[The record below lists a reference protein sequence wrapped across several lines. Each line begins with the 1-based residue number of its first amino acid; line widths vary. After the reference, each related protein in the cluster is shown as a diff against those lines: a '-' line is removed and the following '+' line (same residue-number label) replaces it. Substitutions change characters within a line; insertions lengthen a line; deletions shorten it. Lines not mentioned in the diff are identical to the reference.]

1 MKRIQLFEFEDQSW
15 FPDTIRIS
23 MTRLI
28 MVLHKLT
35 GLSPIIKKE
44 LDDMIDKTG
53 MNTIVDVG
61 SGAGGALEDVYTLYK
76 GDPRDVKF
84 ILTDLYPNKKTIERI
99 NKNYDESLRYY
110 AEPVNAVALERTPVG
125 IKTMLNSFHHMPPKV
140 AKDILRS
147 AKEGNQP
154 IMIYEMAENKI
165 PLLAWWLFLPISLV
179 ILIIMVFFMTPFVR
193 PLKIEQLLL
202 TYIIPVIPICYAW
215 DGQASLPRIYTLD
228 DIDGLLEG
236 LHSDSYKW
244 EKGPAINSKGKK
256 QGYYIK
262 GYPIATL

>member
-15 FPDTIRIS
+15 FPDTLRIS

-53 MNTIVDVG
+53 LETVVDIG
-61 SGAGGALEDVYTLYK
+61 SGAGGAMEDVYKLYQ
-76 GDPRDVKF
+76 DDSRDVKF

-99 NKNYDESLRYY
+99 NNEYDEHLRYY
-110 AEPVNAVALERTPVG
+110 KDPVNAVALERTPEG
-125 IKTMLNSFHHMPPKV
+125 IKTMLNSFHHMPPNV
-140 AKDILRS
+140 AKDILKS
-147 AKEGNQP
+147 AQEAKQP

-165 PLLAWWLFLPISLV
+165 PLLIWWLFLPISLV
-179 ILIIMVFFMTPFVR
+179 ILMVMVLFMTPFVR
-193 PLKIEQLLL
+193 PLKAEQLLL
-202 TYIIPVIPICYAW
+202 TYIIPIVPICYAW

-228 DIDGLLEG
+228 DVDALLKG
-236 LHSDSYKW
+236 LHSEDYVW
-244 EKGPAINSKGKK
+244 EKAPAINKKGKK
-256 QGYYIK
+256 QGYCIK
-262 GYPIATL
+262 GYPAKPL